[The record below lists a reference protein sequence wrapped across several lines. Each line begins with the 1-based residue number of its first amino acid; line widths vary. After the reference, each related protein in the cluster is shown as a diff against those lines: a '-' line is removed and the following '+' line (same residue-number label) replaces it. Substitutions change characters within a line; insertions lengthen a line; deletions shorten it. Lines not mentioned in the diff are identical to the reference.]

1 MQTNSPSPRMKR
13 ARGPSKRLEDDLG
26 SLAVGCGALLVA
38 VSRIVR
44 DHKPRI
50 GAGYCAA
57 ALNGDAVLEDRVGRY
72 VGIIV
77 TRRVGLRR
85 SLVRPWPW
93 LIREFSSFGGS
104 SD

>member
-1 MQTNSPSPRMKR
+1 MQTNPPPPRIKR
-13 ARGPSKRLEDDLG
+13 ARGQLKRVEDDLG
-26 SLAVGCGALLVA
+26 SLAVGCGALLLA

-57 ALNGDAVLEDRVGRY
+57 ALNGDAVLEDRVRCY

-77 TRRVGLRR
+77 TRLVGLRR
-85 SLVRPWPW
+85 SLVSN
-93 LIREFSSFGGS
+93 SSQPAAYT
-104 SD
+104 